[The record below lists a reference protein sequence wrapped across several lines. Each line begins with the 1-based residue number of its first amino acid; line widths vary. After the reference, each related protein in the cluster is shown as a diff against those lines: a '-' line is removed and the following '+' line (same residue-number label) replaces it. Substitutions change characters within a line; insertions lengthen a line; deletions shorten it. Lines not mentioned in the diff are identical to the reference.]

1 MTLKQD
7 GMNLVICSVILH
19 NVDDHLPN
27 LSTSQLGYLVA
38 VSRHRTWAEAAAS
51 LGVTPSAL
59 SQGIAELERRL
70 GVPLF
75 AADGR
80 RRVAHEYTATM
91 ADCAE
96 RVLADLDEVT
106 RWLRAVATGQ
116 VGRLRVGMIDIAA
129 VHHCRDAVRRFRL
142 AHPRLDVGFTVAP
155 TGELLGRL
163 ERSELDVAVC
173 VDPEGV
179 GMFDATPLV
188 RDDLAVYAP
197 PGTADAVP
205 PAQWGPWLLFPPTS
219 RTRTAIDRR
228 LRAIGAPLAVEM
240 ESHQPEVLV
249 EMVRLGLGWTV
260 LPTTQAE
267 HGPHRLSR
275 AMAEPLLSR
284 TISAVTRRGGAVH
297 PAAASFIAALRAD
310 QQSAAQVA
318 NEHPGVTN

>member
-1 MTLKQD
+1 
-7 GMNLVICSVILH
+7 MNMAGRSAILH
-19 NVDDHLPN
+19 NVDDLLPN

-38 VSRHRTWAEAAAS
+38 ITRHRTWAEAASS

-91 ADCAE
+91 AECAE
-96 RVLADLDEVT
+96 RVLADLDQTT
-106 RWLRAVATGQ
+106 RWLRAVGAGR

-129 VHHCRDAVRRFRL
+129 VHHCREAVRRFRHT
-142 AHPRLDVGFTVAP
+142 HPDLDVGYTVAP
-155 TGELLGRL
+155 TGELLGLL

-173 VDPEGV
+173 VDPEGI
-179 GMFDATPLV
+179 GPFDTAPLL
-188 RDDLAVYAP
+188 RDELAVYAP
-197 PGTADAVP
+197 PGTPTGVA
-205 PAQWGPWLLFPPTS
+205 PASWGPWLLFPSSS

-228 LRAIGAPLAVEM
+228 LRETGAPLVVEM

-260 LPTTQAE
+260 LPATQAE
-267 HGPHRLSR
+267 HGANPLARV
-275 AMAEPLLSR
+275 MAEPLLSR

-297 PAAASFIAALRAD
+297 PAVAPFVAALA
-310 QQSAAQVA
+310 
-318 NEHPGVTN
+318 G

>member
-1 MTLKQD
+1 MDEL
-7 GMNLVICSVILH
+7 SP
-19 NVDDHLPN
+19 NV
-27 LSTSQLGYLVA
+27 STAQLGYLVA
-38 VSRHRTWAEAAAS
+38 ITRHRTWAEAAAS

-59 SQGIAELERRL
+59 SQGIGELERRL

-80 RRVAHEYTATM
+80 RRVPHEYTATV
-91 ADCAE
+91 AECAE
-96 RVLADLDEVT
+96 RVLADLDQVT
-106 RWLRAVATGQ
+106 RWLRAVGSGQ

-129 VHHCRDAVRRFRL
+129 VHHCRDAVRTFRG
-142 AHPRLDVGFTVAP
+142 AHPNLDVGYTVAS

-179 GMFDATPLV
+179 GPFDSTPLL
-188 RDDLAVYAP
+188 RDELAVYAP
-197 PGTADAVP
+197 PGVAAGVA
-205 PAQWGPWLLFPPTS
+205 PAQWGPWLLFPSSS

-228 LRAIGAPLAVEM
+228 LREIGAPLVVEM

-267 HGPHRLSR
+267 HGAHRLAR
-275 AMAEPLLSR
+275 AMAEPLFSR
-284 TISAVTRRGGAVH
+284 TISAVTRRGGATH
-297 PAAASFIAALRAD
+297 PAVGPFVEAL
-310 QQSAAQVA
+310 
-318 NEHPGVTN
+318 TL

>member
-1 MTLKQD
+1 
-7 GMNLVICSVILH
+7 MNMQIGSAILH
-19 NVDDHLPN
+19 NVDDLLPN
-27 LSTSQLGYLVA
+27 LSTAQLGYLVA
-38 VSRHRTWAEAAAS
+38 ITRHRTWAEAAAS

-75 AADGR
+75 AVDGR
-80 RRVAHEYTATM
+80 RRVPHEHTAAL

-96 RVLADLDEVT
+96 RVLADLDQVT
-106 RWLRAVATGQ
+106 RWLRAVGAGQ

-129 VHHCRDAVRRFRL
+129 VHHCRDAVRRFRR
-142 AHPRLDVGFTVAP
+142 AHPQLDVGFTVAP
-155 TGELLGRL
+155 TGELLDRL

-173 VDPEGV
+173 VDPEGA
-179 GMFDATPLV
+179 GPFDTTPLL

-197 PGTADAVP
+197 PGVAADVA
-205 PAQWGPWLLFPPTS
+205 PAQWGPWLLFPSTS

-228 LRAIGAPLAVEM
+228 LREIGAPIVVEM

-267 HGPHRLSR
+267 HGAHRLAR

-284 TISAVTRRGGAVH
+284 TISAVSRRGGATH
-297 PAAASFIAALRAD
+297 PAVAPFVDALPRAAVRS
-310 QQSAAQVA
+310 
-318 NEHPGVTN
+318 H

>member
-1 MTLKQD
+1 
-7 GMNLVICSVILH
+7 MNASEGFDEVILH
-19 NVDDHLPN
+19 NVDDRLPN
-27 LSTSQLGYLVA
+27 LSTAQLGYLVEIA
-38 VSRHRTWAEAAAS
+38 RHRTWAEAAAS
-51 LGVTPSAL
+51 LRVSPSAL

-75 AADGR
+75 AVDGR
-80 RRVAHEYTATM
+80 RRVPHDYTATV
-91 ADCAE
+91 AACAE

-106 RWLRAVATGQ
+106 RWLRAVGTGQ

-142 AHPRLDVGFTVAP
+142 AHPQLDFGLSVAP
-155 TGELLGRL
+155 TGELLSRL
-163 ERSELDVAVC
+163 ERNELDVAVC
-173 VDPEGV
+173 VDPGGT
-179 GMFDATPLV
+179 GMFDATPLL

-197 PGTADAVP
+197 PGVDPTLP

-219 RTRTAIDRR
+219 RTRSAIDRR
-228 LRAIGAPLAVEM
+228 LRDIGAALVVEM

-260 LPTTQAE
+260 LPATQAE
-267 HGPHRLSR
+267 HGPHPLVR

-297 PAAASFIAALRAD
+297 PAAPSFTAALSSG
-310 QQSAAQVA
+310 QESAARVA
-318 NEHPGVTN
+318 NPPSDVTD

>member
-1 MTLKQD
+1 MD
-7 GMNLVICSVILH
+7 
-19 NVDDHLPN
+19 N
-27 LSTSQLGYLVA
+27 LSTAQLGYLVA
-38 VSRHRTWAEAAAS
+38 ITRHRTWAEAAAS

-75 AADGR
+75 AAEGR
-80 RRVAHEYTATM
+80 RRVPHEHTAIV
-91 ADCAE
+91 AECAE
-96 RVLADLDEVT
+96 RVLADLDQVT
-106 RWLRAVATGQ
+106 RWLRAVGAGQ

-142 AHPRLDVGFTVAP
+142 AHPQLEVGFTVAP
-155 TGELLGRL
+155 TGALLDRL

-173 VDPEGV
+173 VDPEGI
-179 GMFDATPLV
+179 GPFDTTPLL

-197 PGTADAVP
+197 PGVAAGVP
-205 PAQWGPWLLFPPTS
+205 PAQWGPWLLFPPNS

-228 LRAIGAPLAVEM
+228 LREIGAPLVVEM

-267 HGPHRLSR
+267 HGAHRLAR
-275 AMAEPLLSR
+275 AMDEPLLSR
-284 TISAVTRRGGAVH
+284 TISAVTRRGGAIH
-297 PAAASFIAALRAD
+297 PAVAPFVAALLV
-310 QQSAAQVA
+310 SA
-318 NEHPGVTN
+318 G

>member
-1 MTLKQD
+1 M
-7 GMNLVICSVILH
+7 
-19 NVDDHLPN
+19 DDLLPN
-27 LSTSQLGYLVA
+27 LSTAQLSYLVA
-38 VSRHRTWAEAAAS
+38 ITRRRTWAEAAAS

-80 RRVAHEYTATM
+80 RRVPHEYTA
-91 ADCAE
+91 AVAQSAE
-96 RVLADLDEVT
+96 RVLADLGEMT
-106 RWLRAVATGQ
+106 RWLRAVGAGQ

-129 VHHCRDAVRRFRL
+129 VHHCFDTVRAFRS
-142 AHPRLDVGFTVAP
+142 AHPTLDVGFTVAP
-155 TGELLGRL
+155 TGALLDRL

-179 GMFDATPLV
+179 GHFATTPLL

-197 PGTADAVP
+197 PGVDTNVP
-205 PAQWGPWLLFPPTS
+205 PAQWGPWLLFPSDS
-219 RTRTAIDRR
+219 RTRTAIDQR
-228 LRAIGAPLAVEM
+228 LREIGAPLVVEM

-267 HGPHRLSR
+267 DGTHRLAR

-284 TISAVTRRGGAVH
+284 TISAVTRRGGATH
-297 PAAASFIAALRAD
+297 PAVAPFVAAL
-310 QQSAAQVA
+310 SA
-318 NEHPGVTN
+318 

>member
-1 MTLKQD
+1 MDEL
-7 GMNLVICSVILH
+7 
-19 NVDDHLPN
+19 LPN
-27 LSTSQLGYLVA
+27 ISTAQLGYLVA
-38 VSRHRTWAEAAAS
+38 ITRHRTWAEAAAS

-59 SQGIAELERRL
+59 SQGVAELERRL

-80 RRVAHEYTATM
+80 RRVPHEHTAIV
-91 ADCAE
+91 AECAE
-96 RVLADLDEVT
+96 RVLADLDQTT
-106 RWLRAVATGQ
+106 RWLRAVGGGR

-129 VHHCRDAVRRFRL
+129 VHHCRDAVRRFR
-142 AHPRLDVGFTVAP
+142 AVHPDLDVGYTVAP
-155 TGELLGRL
+155 TGELLARL

-173 VDPEGV
+173 VDPEGT
-179 GMFDATPLV
+179 GPFDTTPLL

-197 PGTADAVP
+197 PGVDADVP
-205 PAQWGPWLLFPPTS
+205 PAQWGPWLLFPSSS

-228 LRAIGAPLAVEM
+228 LREIGAPLVVEM

-267 HGPHRLSR
+267 HGTHRLSR
-275 AMAEPLLSR
+275 AMTEPLLSR

-297 PAAASFIAALRAD
+297 PAVAPFIAALEVPAL
-310 QQSAAQVA
+310 
-318 NEHPGVTN
+318 GG

>member
-1 MTLKQD
+1 MHDL
-7 GMNLVICSVILH
+7 
-19 NVDDHLPN
+19 LPN
-27 LSTSQLGYLVA
+27 LSTAQLSYLVA
-38 VSRHRTWAEAAAS
+38 ITRHRTWAEAAAS
-51 LGVTPSAL
+51 LDVTPSAL

-80 RRVAHEYTATM
+80 RRVPYEHTATV
-91 ADCAE
+91 AECAE

-106 RWLRAVATGQ
+106 RWLRAVGAGQ

-129 VHHCRDAVRRFRL
+129 VHHCRDAVRRFRR
-142 AHPRLDVGFTVAP
+142 AHPTLDVGYTVAP
-155 TGELLGRL
+155 TGELLDRL

-173 VDPEGV
+173 VDPEGS
-179 GMFDATPLV
+179 GPFDTAPLL
-188 RDDLAVYAP
+188 RDELAVYAP
-197 PGTADAVP
+197 PGVGAGVD
-205 PAQWGPWLLFPPTS
+205 PAQWGPWLLFPATS

-228 LRAIGAPLAVEM
+228 LREIGAPLVVEM

-267 HGPHRLSR
+267 HGAHRLAR

-284 TISAVTRRGGAVH
+284 TISAVTRRGGAIH
-297 PAAASFIAALRAD
+297 PAVAPFIAGL
-310 QQSAAQVA
+310 QG
-318 NEHPGVTN
+318 PG

>member
-1 MTLKQD
+1 MPTLKQPD
-7 GMNLVICSVILH
+7 TIVPFCSAILH
-19 NVDDHLPN
+19 NVHDVLPN
-27 LSTSQLGYLVA
+27 LSTAQLGYLVA
-38 VSRHRTWAEAAAS
+38 ITRHRTWAEAAAS

-75 AADGR
+75 ATDGR
-80 RRVAHEYTATM
+80 RRVAHDHTATL
-91 ADCAE
+91 AECAE
-96 RVLADLDEVT
+96 RVLADLDET
-106 RWLRAVATGQ
+106 ARWLRAVGTGQ

-129 VHHCRDAVRRFRL
+129 VHHCRAAVGRFRL
-142 AHPRLDVGFTVAP
+142 AHPHLDVGYTVAP
-155 TGELLGRL
+155 TGELLQRL
-163 ERSELDVAVC
+163 ERSELDVVVC
-173 VDPEGV
+173 VDPEGA
-179 GMFDATPLV
+179 GPFDATPLL

-197 PGTADAVP
+197 PGVSPDLP
-205 PAQWGPWLLFPPTS
+205 PAQWGPWLLFPATS

-228 LRAIGAPLAVEM
+228 LRDIGAPSIVEM

-267 HGPHRLSR
+267 HGEHGLSR

-297 PAAASFIAALRAD
+297 PAAAPFVAALA
-310 QQSAAQVA
+310 
-318 NEHPGVTN
+318 E

>member
-1 MTLKQD
+1 M
-7 GMNLVICSVILH
+7 
-19 NVDDHLPN
+19 DDLLPN
-27 LSTSQLGYLVA
+27 VSTAQLGYLVA
-38 VSRHRTWAEAAAS
+38 ITRHRTWAEAANS

-80 RRVAHEYTATM
+80 RRVPQEYTATV
-91 ADCAE
+91 AECAE
-96 RVLADLDEVT
+96 RVLADLGQVT
-106 RWLRAVATGQ
+106 RWLRAVGTGQ

-129 VHHCRDAVRRFRL
+129 VHHCRDAVGRFRR
-142 AHPRLDVGFTVAP
+142 AHPNLDVGYTVAP

-173 VDPEGV
+173 VDPEGT
-179 GMFDATPLV
+179 GPFDTTPLL

-197 PGTADAVP
+197 PGVAAGAP
-205 PAQWGPWLLFPPTS
+205 PAKWGPWLLFPSTS

-228 LRAIGAPLAVEM
+228 LREIGAPLVVEM

-267 HGPHRLSR
+267 HGAHRLAR
-275 AMAEPLLSR
+275 AMAEPLFSR
-284 TISAVTRRGGAVH
+284 TISAVTRRGGATH
-297 PAAASFIAALRAD
+297 PAVVPFVAAL
-310 QQSAAQVA
+310 SS
-318 NEHPGVTN
+318 